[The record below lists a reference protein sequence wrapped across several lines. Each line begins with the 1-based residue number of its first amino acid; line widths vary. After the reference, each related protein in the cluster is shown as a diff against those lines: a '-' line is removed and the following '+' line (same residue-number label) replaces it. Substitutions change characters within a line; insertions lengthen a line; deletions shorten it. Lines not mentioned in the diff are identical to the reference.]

1 MSKDYQYLYVQLG
14 RLLETAPDVND
25 RSQFRTSVGQQWLA
39 RGHALVSEVGVAAG
53 MDAIEYTQAVKNIP
67 SGVYSNGLDQVFTI
81 LHRALAHC
89 ELKVPHASAGSFIP
103 VGSSFDAYAAL
114 SKIFQT
120 ASNDVFIVD
129 PYMDET
135 ALTEFGLAVPVGVTL
150 RLLADEKAFKDSL
163 RPAAS
168 RWVAQ
173 YGTERPL
180 DVRLSP
186 ARTLHDRAIF
196 VDGASAWTLTQS
208 LKDFAKRS
216 PAEIV
221 KADETAKL
229 KIGAYEALWVA
240 ARPIAE

>member
-1 MSKDYQYLYVQLG
+1 MSKDYHYLYVQLG
-14 RLLETAPDVND
+14 RLLETVPDVND
-25 RSQFRTSVGQQWLA
+25 RSQFRTTAGQQWLA
-39 RGHALVSEVGVAAG
+39 RGHALVTEVGVATG
-53 MDAIEYTQAVKNIP
+53 MDAIEYTTAVKNIP
-67 SGVYSNGLDQVFTI
+67 AGVYSNGLDQVFTI
-81 LHRALAHC
+81 LYRALAHC
-89 ELKVPHASAGSFIP
+89 ELKVPSVAVGSFIP

-120 ASNDVFIVD
+120 ATSDVLIVD

-150 RLLADEKAFKDSL
+150 RLLTDEKNCKPTL

-168 RWVAQ
+168 KWSLQ
-173 YGTERPL
+173 YGATRPL
-180 DVRLSP
+180 GVRLSP
-186 ARTLHDRAIF
+186 AHTLHDRAIF
-196 VDGASAWTLTQS
+196 VDGTFAWTLTQS

-229 KIGAYEALWVA
+229 KIVAYELLWNSA
-240 ARPIAE
+240 GPIT

>member
-1 MSKDYQYLYVQLG
+1 MTKDYQSLYVQLG
-14 RLLETAPDVND
+14 RLLETAPDLNAQTL
-25 RSQFRTSVGQQWLA
+25 RSPTGQQWLA
-39 RGHALVSEVGVAAG
+39 RGHALVTEVGVAAG
-53 MDAIEYTQAVKNIP
+53 MDAIEYTTAVKNIP
-67 SGVYSNGLDQVFTI
+67 AGAYSNGAQQVFTI

-89 ELKVPHASAGSFIP
+89 ELKVPRAAAGSFIP

-135 ALTEFGLAVPVGVTL
+135 ALTEFGLAVPTGLNL
-150 RLLADEKAFKDSL
+150 RLLADEKAYKDSL
-163 RPAAS
+163 RPAAN

-173 YGTERPL
+173 HGADRPL

-196 VDGASAWTLTQS
+196 VDRTFAWTVTQS

-221 KADETAKL
+221 KADETATL
-229 KIGAYEALWVA
+229 KIEAYELLWDTALSIIE
-240 ARPIAE
+240 R

>member
-1 MSKDYQYLYVQLG
+1 MTKDYQYLYVQLG

-25 RSQFRTSVGQQWLA
+25 RSQFKTTAGQQWLA
-39 RGHALVSEVGVAAG
+39 RGHALVAEVGVG
-53 MDAIEYTQAVKNIP
+53 IDAIEYTTSVKNIP
-67 SGVYSNGLDQVFTI
+67 AGVYGNGLEQVLTI

-89 ELKVPHASAGSFIP
+89 ELKVPRAAAGSFIP

-135 ALTEFGLAVPVGVTL
+135 ALTEFGLAVPATVNL
-150 RLLADEKAFKDSL
+150 RLLADEKAFKESL

-168 RWVAQ
+168 KWVAQ
-173 YGTERPL
+173 HGTDRPL

-186 ARTLHDRAIF
+186 TRTLHDRAIF
-196 VDGASAWTLTQS
+196 IDGTFAWTLTQS

-221 KADETAKL
+221 RADGTAKL
-229 KIGAYEALWVA
+229 KIGAYELLWDTAL
-240 ARPIAE
+240 PIIER